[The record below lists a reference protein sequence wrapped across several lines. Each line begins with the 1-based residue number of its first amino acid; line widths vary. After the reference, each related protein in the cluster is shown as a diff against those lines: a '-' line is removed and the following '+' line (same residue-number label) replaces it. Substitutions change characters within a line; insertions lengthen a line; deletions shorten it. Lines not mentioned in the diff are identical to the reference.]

1 MLARVPVA
9 AAVVLALASVAATGC
24 ARSTTK
30 TPKAPDISA
39 LRAAYAPPDG
49 TFDAKAAP
57 VVAQGVYKKL
67 QQLSEGQ
74 SVLAEV
80 VKILPAFGAK
90 DDPKQTDSGGLT
102 TVEQGLS
109 GSAKGWARVRHVCE
123 GYSGVEPPDADANG
137 RIDLFAL
144 YSTKGLSD
152 HLWGEFA
159 ECRLPAGAGKK
170 QRLEGVLSLV
180 LLEGGDAG
188 GLLQLDLTW
197 LDDAEQETP
206 LVLDFAFAPDGVV
219 STSEP
224 VPGGGRVLVTLQ
236 TQAEQ
241 GSNLTIRDKDGVWGC
256 AVEPGYQHGACQRDD
271 EKVEF

>member
-1 MLARVPVA
+1 V
-9 AAVVLALASVAATGC
+9 
-24 ARSTTK
+24 
-30 TPKAPDISA
+30 
-39 LRAAYAPPDG
+39 YA
-49 TFDAKAAP
+49 
-57 VVAQGVYKKL
+57 KL
-67 QQLSEGQ
+67 SQVSEGQ

-80 VKILPAFGAK
+80 VQILPAFAASDDAK
-90 DDPKQTDSGGLT
+90 ETQSGGLT

-109 GSAKGWARVRHVCE
+109 GSAKGWARVRHICE
-123 GYSGVEPPDADANG
+123 GYSGMEPPDADANG

-197 LDDAEQETP
+197 LDENAEETP

-236 TQAEQ
+236 TQAAE
-241 GSNLTIRDKDGVWGC
+241 GSNLTVRDKDGVWGC
-256 AVEPGYQHGACQRDD
+256 AVEPGYEHGACQRGDD
-271 EKVEF
+271 KVEF

>member
-1 MLARVPVA
+1 MAARVPVA
-9 AAVVLALASVAATGC
+9 ALIVVVASALVGGC
-24 ARSTTK
+24 ARSK
-30 TPKAPDISA
+30 TQTPEAPDIAA
-39 LRAAYAPPDG
+39 LRAAYGPPDG
-49 TFDAKAAP
+49 AFTAQAAP
-57 VVAQGVYKKL
+57 IVAQGVYAKL

-74 SVLAEV
+74 TVLAEV
-80 VKILPAFGAK
+80 VELLPAFSAG
-90 DDPKQTDSGGLT
+90 DDSKGTNAGGLT

-109 GSAKGWARVRHVCE
+109 GSAKGWARVRHICE
-123 GYSGVEPPDADANG
+123 GYSGMEPPDADANG

-170 QRLEGVLSLV
+170 QRLDGVLSLV

-197 LDDAEQETP
+197 LDEQSEESP
-206 LVLDFAFAPDGVV
+206 LQLDFAFAPDGVI

-256 AVEPGYQHGACQRDD
+256 AVEPGYEHGACQRDD

>member
-1 MLARVPVA
+1 MVARAPV
-9 AAVVLALASVAATGC
+9 AVVLAVFAAAAGC

-30 TPKAPDISA
+30 APKAPDISA

-49 TFDAKAAP
+49 TFTAQAAP
-57 VVAQGVYKKL
+57 VVAKGVYAKL
-67 QQLSEGQ
+67 SQVSEGQ

-80 VKILPAFGAK
+80 VQILPAFAASDDAK
-90 DDPKQTDSGGLT
+90 ETQSGGLT

-109 GSAKGWARVRHVCE
+109 GSAKGWARVRHICE
-123 GYSGVEPPDADANG
+123 GYSGMEPPDADANG

-197 LDDAEQETP
+197 LDENAEETP

-236 TQAEQ
+236 TQAAE
-241 GSNLTIRDKDGVWGC
+241 GSNLTVRDKDGVWGC
-256 AVEPGYQHGACQRDD
+256 AVEPGYEHGACQRGDD
-271 EKVEF
+271 KVEF